1 MLYHP
6 RNHRLQLLS
15 LMMIMMVQTTGG
27 IANNSQPN
35 TPIMVSEKL
44 LLFYSSGINSLLL
57 VCSIQSMSS
66 PLACLSSKEK
76 TRQHCFLRQA
86 I

>member
-15 LMMIMMVQTTGG
+15 LMMIMMVQTTREA
-27 IANNSQPN
+27 ANNSQPN

-44 LLFYSSGINSLLL
+44 LLFYSSGINSLLYVVYTVNVL
-57 VCSIQSMSS
+57 ST
-66 PLACLSSKEK
+66 CLPFTQKRK
-76 TRQHCFLRQA
+76 LTNIAF
-86 I
+86 